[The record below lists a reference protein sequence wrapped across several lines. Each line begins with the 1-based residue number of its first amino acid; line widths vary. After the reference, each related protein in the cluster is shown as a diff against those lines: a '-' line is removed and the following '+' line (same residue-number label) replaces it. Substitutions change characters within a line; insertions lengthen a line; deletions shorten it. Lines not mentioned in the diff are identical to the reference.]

1 MNVLIITPWC
11 DDLELESVKGTPE
24 NAYLLEGLLNRGHR
38 IYVICQ
44 GEYKGKERKGINM
57 VNVAPYPVLSPAPLN
72 YPLAPVLQSIYNKKL
87 RKILQDVLDVFS
99 PHVILNIGGYG
110 HIEILKIS
118 KKRRIPYI
126 VKLMGTI
133 EFAKGPRS
141 PIRILQYY
149 REFLCFRNKADFY
162 FLVDDGS
169 LPDKVA
175 LYHGIKGDRFLLLP
189 NPRPSSELISEQ
201 RDKDIVSVGYFSRF
215 DKLKGT
221 DFFYEIAN
229 NILKN
234 NKDVRFIITGD
245 GPYRNFI
252 LRLKGKYPERIKYL
266 GFIPHKELLKY
277 YGEIDIIVST
287 SRYANATLQ
296 VVEGMNFGVPPVV
309 FDVLGTRKLVKD
321 GKTGLLVKPWNV
333 KEFVNKLKELIENR
347 EKRIE
352 LGHKARDFVRKN
364 IPTWEDRVDMEI
376 RKMEELV
383 DARG

>member
-24 NAYLLEGLLNRGHR
+24 NAYLLEGLLNRKHR

-72 YPLAPVLQSIYNKKL
+72 YPLAPMLQSIYNKKL

-118 KKRRIPYI
+118 KKKRIPYI

-221 DFFYEIAN
+221 DFFYKIAN

-234 NKDVRFIITGD
+234 NKDVRFIIAGD

-252 LRLKGKYPERIKYL
+252 LRLKEKYPERIKYL

-309 FDVLGTRKLVKD
+309 FDVLGTRRLIED
-321 GKTGLLVKPWNV
+321 GKTGLLVRPWNV
-333 KEFVNKLKELIENR
+333 KEFVNKLNELIENK
-347 EKRIE
+347 EKRVE
-352 LGHKARDFVRKN
+352 LGLKARDFVRKN

-376 RKMEELV
+376 RKMEELL

>member
-72 YPLAPVLQSIYNKKL
+72 YPLAPMLQSIYNKKL

-99 PHVILNIGGYG
+99 PRVILNIGGYA

-118 KKRRIPYI
+118 KKKRIPYV

-133 EFAKGPRS
+133 EFAKGPGS

-221 DFFYEIAN
+221 DFFYKIAN

-234 NKDVRFIITGD
+234 NKDVSFIIAGD

-252 LRLKGKYPERIKYL
+252 LRLKEKYPERIKYL

>member
-118 KKRRIPYI
+118 KKKRIPYI

-133 EFAKGPRS
+133 EFAKDPRS

-221 DFFYEIAN
+221 DFFYKIAN

-234 NKDVRFIITGD
+234 NKDVSFIIAGD

-252 LRLKGKYPERIKYL
+252 LRLKEKYPERIKYL

-376 RKMEELV
+376 KKMEELV

>member
-24 NAYLLEGLLNRGHR
+24 NAYLLEGLLNRRHR

-72 YPLAPVLQSIYNKKL
+72 YPLAPMLQSIYNKKL

-221 DFFYEIAN
+221 DFFYKIAN

-252 LRLKGKYPERIKYL
+252 LRLKEKYPERIKYL

-309 FDVLGTRKLVKD
+309 FDVLGTRKLIED
-321 GKTGLLVKPWNV
+321 GKTGLLVRPWNV
-333 KEFVNKLKELIENR
+333 EEFVNKLNELIENK
-347 EKRIE
+347 EKRVE
-352 LGHKARDFVRKN
+352 LGLKARDFVRKN

>member
-1 MNVLIITPWC
+1 MNILIITPWC

-24 NAYLLEGLLNRGHR
+24 NAYLVKALLNRGHR

-72 YPLAPVLQSIYNKKL
+72 YPLAPMLQSIYNKKL

-118 KKRRIPYI
+118 KKKRIPYI

-221 DFFYEIAN
+221 DFFYKIAN

-234 NKDVRFIITGD
+234 NKDVRFIIAGD

-252 LRLKGKYPERIKYL
+252 LRLKEKYPERIKYL

-309 FDVLGTRKLVKD
+309 FDVLGTRKLIED

>member
-1 MNVLIITPWC
+1 MNILVITPWC

-44 GEYKGKERKGINM
+44 GEFKGKERAGINM
-57 VNVAPYPVLSPAPLN
+57 ANVAPYPVLSPAPLN
-72 YPLAPVLQSIYNKKL
+72 YPLAPLLQSIYGKKL
-87 RKILQDVLDVFS
+87 RKILQDVLNVFS
-99 PHVILNIGGYG
+99 PDVILNIGGYG

-118 KKRRIPYI
+118 KKKRIPYI

-133 EFAKGPRS
+133 EFAKGPGS
-141 PIRILQYY
+141 PVRILQYH

-175 LYHGIKGDRFLLLP
+175 LYHGVKEDRFLLLP
-189 NPRPSSELISEQ
+189 NPRPSSEFISEKG
-201 RDKDIVSVGYFSRF
+201 DKDAVNVGYFSRF

-221 DFFYEIAN
+221 DFFYKITN
-229 NILKN
+229 NILRN
-234 NKDVRFIITGD
+234 NEDVRFIIAGD
-245 GPYRNFI
+245 GPYRNLI
-252 LRLKGKYPERIKYL
+252 LRLKEKYPKRIKYL

-309 FDVLGTRKLVKD
+309 FDVLGTRRLIED
-321 GKTGLLVKPWNV
+321 GKTGLLVRPWDV

-352 LGHKARDFVRKN
+352 LGRKARDFVRKN

>member
-221 DFFYEIAN
+221 DFFYKIAN

>member
-99 PHVILNIGGYG
+99 PRVILNIGGYA

-118 KKRRIPYI
+118 KKKRIPYV

-133 EFAKGPRS
+133 EFAKGPGS

-221 DFFYEIAN
+221 DFFYKIAN

-234 NKDVRFIITGD
+234 NKDVRFIIAGD

-252 LRLKGKYPERIKYL
+252 LRLKEKYPERIKYL

>member
-1 MNVLIITPWC
+1 MNILIITPWC

-24 NAYLLEGLLNRGHR
+24 NAYLVKALLNRGHR

-57 VNVAPYPVLSPAPLN
+57 VNVDPYPVLSPGPLN
-72 YPLAPVLQSIYNKKL
+72 YPLAPMLQSIYSKKL

-99 PHVILNIGGYG
+99 PHAILNIGGYG

-118 KKRRIPYI
+118 KKKRIPYI

-133 EFAKGPRS
+133 EFAKGPGS
-141 PIRILQYY
+141 PIRIFQYY

-175 LYHGIKGDRFLLLP
+175 LYHGIKGDKFLLLP

-201 RDKDIVSVGYFSRF
+201 KDRDIVSVGYFSRF

-221 DFFYEIAN
+221 DFFYKIAN

-234 NKDVRFIITGD
+234 NKDVRFIIAGD
-245 GPYRNFI
+245 GPYRNLI
-252 LRLKGKYPERIKYL
+252 LRLKEKYPERIKYL

-287 SRYANATLQ
+287 NRYANATLQ

-309 FDVLGTRKLVKD
+309 FDVLGTRRLIED
-321 GKTGLLVKPWNV
+321 GKTGLLVRPWNV
-333 KEFVNKLKELIENR
+333 KEFVNKLNELIENK
-347 EKRIE
+347 EKRVE
-352 LGHKARDFVRKN
+352 LGLKARDFVRKN
-364 IPTWEDRVDMEI
+364 IPTWEDRVDMEMS
-376 RKMEELV
+376 KMEELV

>member
-38 IYVICQ
+38 IYIICQ
-44 GEYKGKERKGINM
+44 GEYKGKEREGINM
-57 VNVAPYPVLSPAPLN
+57 VNVTSYPVLSLGPLN
-72 YPLAPVLQSIYNKKL
+72 YPLAPMLQSIYNKKL

-110 HIEILKIS
+110 HIVILKIS
-118 KKRRIPYI
+118 KKKRIPYI

-133 EFAKGPRS
+133 EFAKDPRS

-221 DFFYEIAN
+221 DFFYKIAN

-234 NKDVRFIITGD
+234 NKDVRFIIAGD

-252 LRLKGKYPERIKYL
+252 LRLKEKYPERIKYL

-309 FDVLGTRKLVKD
+309 FDVLGTRKLIED

>member
-38 IYVICQ
+38 IYIICQ
-44 GEYKGKERKGINM
+44 GEYKGKEREGINM
-57 VNVAPYPVLSPAPLN
+57 VNVTSYPVLSLGPLN
-72 YPLAPVLQSIYNKKL
+72 YPLAPMLQSIYNKKL

-99 PHVILNIGGYG
+99 PHVILNIGGYA

-118 KKRRIPYI
+118 KKKRIPYV

-133 EFAKGPRS
+133 EFAKGPGS

-189 NPRPSSELISEQ
+189 NPRPSSELIGEQ
-201 RDKDIVSVGYFSRF
+201 RDRDIVSVGYFSRF

-221 DFFYEIAN
+221 DFFYKIAN

-234 NKDVRFIITGD
+234 NKDVRFIIAGD

-252 LRLKGKYPERIKYL
+252 LRLKEKYPERIKYL

-309 FDVLGTRKLVKD
+309 FDVLGTRKLIED
-321 GKTGLLVKPWNV
+321 GKTGLLVRPWNV
-333 KEFVNKLKELIENR
+333 EEFVNKLNELIENK
-347 EKRIE
+347 EKRVE
-352 LGHKARDFVRKN
+352 LGLKARDFVRKN

>member
-24 NAYLLEGLLNRGHR
+24 NAYLLEGLLNRKHR

-72 YPLAPVLQSIYNKKL
+72 YPLAPMLQSIYNKKL

-118 KKRRIPYI
+118 KKKRIPYI

-221 DFFYEIAN
+221 DFFYKIAN

-234 NKDVRFIITGD
+234 NKDVRFIIAGD

-252 LRLKGKYPERIKYL
+252 LRLKEKYPERIKYL
-266 GFIPHKELLKY
+266 GFIPHRELLKY

-309 FDVLGTRKLVKD
+309 FDVLGTRKLIED

>member
-24 NAYLLEGLLNRGHR
+24 NAYLLEGLLNRRHR

-118 KKRRIPYI
+118 KKKRIPYV

-221 DFFYEIAN
+221 DFFYKIAN

-252 LRLKGKYPERIKYL
+252 LRLKEKYPERIKYL

>member
-1 MNVLIITPWC
+1 
-11 DDLELESVKGTPE
+11 
-24 NAYLLEGLLNRGHR
+24 
-38 IYVICQ
+38 
-44 GEYKGKERKGINM
+44 
-57 VNVAPYPVLSPAPLN
+57 LSPAPLN

-221 DFFYEIAN
+221 DFFYKIAN

-333 KEFVNKLKELIENR
+333 KE
-347 EKRIE
+347 

>member
-72 YPLAPVLQSIYNKKL
+72 YPLAPMLQSIYNKKL

-118 KKRRIPYI
+118 KKKRIPYI

-133 EFAKGPRS
+133 EFAKDPRS

-221 DFFYEIAN
+221 DFFYKIAN

-234 NKDVRFIITGD
+234 NKDVSFIIAGD

-252 LRLKGKYPERIKYL
+252 LRLKEKYPERIKYL

>member
-72 YPLAPVLQSIYNKKL
+72 YPLAPMLQSIYNKKL

-99 PHVILNIGGYG
+99 PHVILNIGGYA

-118 KKRRIPYI
+118 KKKRIPYV

-133 EFAKGPRS
+133 EFAKGPGS

-221 DFFYEIAN
+221 DFFYKIAN

-234 NKDVRFIITGD
+234 NKDVSFIIAGD

-252 LRLKGKYPERIKYL
+252 LRLKEKYPERIKYL

-376 RKMEELV
+376 KKMEELV